1 MHQPGIPQ
9 AFAAWISAS
18 PVCAAASTTEEQQRQ
33 LGSRSGGAVHPDPL
47 PAVVQ
52 KGRQTGG
59 KGDEDG
65 RPSQPGRD
73 EQQPAKELPQNIVI
87 QFSRRQCAALVMDQ
101 QRIDKPAALIEL
113 AFIDGAELVLG
124 AVDGRG
130 VESCGEN
137 QSRNM
142 HFEERVMIRARGFEQ
157 GVDGAEM
164 VG

>member
-1 MHQPGIPQ
+1 
-9 AFAAWISAS
+9 
-18 PVCAAASTTEEQQRQ
+18 
-33 LGSRSGGAVHPDPL
+33 
-47 PAVVQ
+47 
-52 KGRQTGG
+52 
-59 KGDEDG
+59 
-65 RPSQPGRD
+65 
-73 EQQPAKELPQNIVI
+73 
-87 QFSRRQCAALVMDQ
+87 MDQ

-164 VG
+164 SRIAQGVDAHAAIQTKGVFHQPARRLALLVLHDGDDFSRGAGHIGGDHQTDVADLFVGVDEILRTIKTHLFAAEG